1 MEAITGAMSR
11 AANYLGS
18 MGISDFVDIVLVAYL
33 IYKGLWFIRKTNF
46 YNLAKGVLI
55 IFAALWLSGVL
66 QLTMINFLLR
76 NSVEMGLIAV
86 LILFQPELRRVLEK
100 MGSSVTAGHAQS
112 GTYMARAISQIVIA
126 SRDMSASRTGALM
139 AFERNVSLGSSIST
153 GTVIN
158 SDASAELIKNIFY
171 NKAPLHDGAVIVRE
185 GRLVAAGCVLPL
197 TQSLNLSAELGMR
210 HRAGIGL
217 SEQSDAVVL
226 IISEETGSISVAI
239 DGMLKRHLTTKAL
252 EQLLTQEL
260 VHDEDKEEKLGVVSN
275 IKKLLK
281 VMDNANEKHDEKTV

>member
-1 MEAITGAMSR
+1 MEAITGAIGR

-18 MGISDFVDIVLVAYL
+18 MGISDFIDIIIVAYL
-33 IYKGLWFIRKTNF
+33 IYKGLWFVRKTNF
-46 YNLAKGVLI
+46 YNLAKGLLI
-55 IFAALWLSGVL
+55 ILASLWLSGLL

-76 NSVEMGLIAV
+76 NAVELGMIAV
-86 LILFQPELRRVLEK
+86 LILFQPELRRVLER
-100 MGSSVTAGHAQS
+100 MGSRVTTGHTNS
-112 GTYMARAISQIVIA
+112 GTYMVRAISQIVSA

-139 AFERNVSLGSSIST
+139 AFERNVSLDASIST

-158 SDASAELIKNIFY
+158 ADASTELIKNIFY

-185 GRLVAAGCVLPL
+185 GKLAAAGCVLPL

-260 VHDEDKEEKLGVVSN
+260 VHDEDKEDKPGLIPT

-281 VMDNANEKHDEKTV
+281 VMDNDNEKHDEKTV

>member
-1 MEAITGAMSR
+1 M
-11 AANYLGS
+11 
-18 MGISDFVDIVLVAYL
+18 FIVLAS
-33 IYKGLWFIRKTNF
+33 
-46 YNLAKGVLI
+46 
-55 IFAALWLSGVL
+55 LWLSGVL
-66 QLTMINFLLR
+66 KLTMINFLLR
-76 NSVEMGLIAV
+76 KSVEMGLIAV
-86 LILFQPELRRVLEK
+86 LILFQPELRRILER
-100 MGSSVTAGHAQS
+100 MGSSITTGHTQS
-112 GTYMARAISQIVIA
+112 GTYMARAITQIVNA

-139 AFERNVSLGSSIST
+139 AFERNVSLGSSVST

-158 SDASAELIKNIFY
+158 ADASAELIKNIFY
-171 NKAPLHDGAVIVRE
+171 NKAPLHDGAVVVRE

-252 EQLLTQEL
+252 EQLLIQEL
-260 VHDEDKEEKLGVVSN
+260 VHDEDRDDKHTVLDNVRKY
-275 IKKLLK
+275 LK

>member
-1 MEAITGAMSR
+1 MEAITGAIGR

-18 MGISDFVDIVLVAYL
+18 MGISDFIDIIIVAYL
-33 IYKGLWFIRKTNF
+33 IYKGLWFVRKTNF
-46 YNLAKGVLI
+46 YNLAKGLLI
-55 IFAALWLSGVL
+55 ILASLWLSGLL

-76 NSVEMGLIAV
+76 NAVELGMIAV
-86 LILFQPELRRVLEK
+86 LILFQPELRRVLER
-100 MGSSVTAGHAQS
+100 MGSRVTTGHTNS
-112 GTYMARAISQIVIA
+112 GTYMVRAISQIVSA